1 MKALT
6 SMSSIIFSN
15 LNALKLKE
23 SEMLEMLKVHE
34 ESSILFMDGKW
45 P

>member
-6 SMSSIIFSN
+6 SMSSIIFSI
-15 LNALKLKE
+15 LNALELKE

-34 ESSILFMDGKW
+34 KSSILLLDGK
-45 P
+45 